1 MTRRRD
7 LVLSEADSA
16 RLADDRAI
24 GGSRAKLLRRGSA
37 AALIGLALAAAVVI
51 ALSPG
56 LRRDVLDW
64 AQNALMAAVFSLY
77 SISDIYH

>member
-24 GGSRAKLLRRGSA
+24 VGSGARSVRRGLA
-37 AALIGLALAAAVVI
+37 AALIALALFATAVI

-56 LRRDVLDW
+56 LWRDVLDW
-64 AQNALMAAVFSLY
+64 AQHALMAAVFSLD
-77 SISDIYH
+77 SMLDIYQ